1 MFILNREKE
10 IVKAMKRV
18 HLRIEEL
25 LEERNISKNTICRDL
40 NLPRGN
46 FNRYCRGEFQRIDT
60 GLIIKLCEYFDI
72 GIDELIEIVDN

>member
-1 MFILNREKE
+1 MFILNIKKE
-10 IVKAMKRV
+10 IVRAMKRV
-18 HLRIEEL
+18 RLRIEEL
-25 LEERNISKNTICRDL
+25 LEERNISKNTICRDV

-72 GIDELIEIVDN
+72 EIAELIEIVDN

>member
-1 MFILNREKE
+1 
-10 IVKAMKRV
+10 MKRV
-18 HLRIEEL
+18 RLRIEEL

-72 GIDELIEIVDN
+72 EIAELIEIVDN

>member
-1 MFILNREKE
+1 
-10 IVKAMKRV
+10 MKRV
-18 HLRIEEL
+18 RLRIEEL

-72 GIDELIEIVDN
+72 GIAELIEIVDN

>member
-1 MFILNREKE
+1 MFILNIKKE
-10 IVKAMKRV
+10 IVRAMKRV
-18 HLRIEEL
+18 RLRIEEL

-72 GIDELIEIVDN
+72 EIAELIEIVDN

>member
-18 HLRIEEL
+18 RLRIEEL

-60 GLIIKLCEYFDI
+60 GLIIKLCESFDI

>member
-72 GIDELIEIVDN
+72 EIAELIEIVDN

>member
-1 MFILNREKE
+1 MFILSVKKE

-18 HLRIEEL
+18 RLRIEEL

-72 GIDELIEIVDN
+72 EIAELIEIVDN

>member
-1 MFILNREKE
+1 MFILNIKKE

-18 HLRIEEL
+18 RLRIEEL

-72 GIDELIEIVDN
+72 EIAELIEIVDN